1 MIDHM
6 VQLETLPAD
15 TQVDD
20 IIEIFK
26 RDGACIVKDVLSP
39 DVVSKTM
46 SEVMPYV
53 ERTKYGGD
61 DFTGRNTR
69 RTGALVARSPICRD
83 IVTNELILSV
93 ANQFLTPFTERIILH
108 LTQTIYIDPGQG
120 AQVFHRDRLA
130 WGNHIPRNIEP
141 QFNTLYALT
150 DFTADNG
157 ATRVVPGSNHW
168 DWDRRAEAD
177 EKCQAEMS
185 RGSVLLYSGSVLHS
199 GGENRTEASRM
210 GLNITYCLGWLRQEE
225 NQYLSCPPH
234 VAKDLSPDLQELL
247 GYTMGNYALGYYS
260 DPLAERSA
268 GILQPETA
276 LGVKSR
282 NKIDS
287 GIAE

>member
-1 MIDHM
+1 M
-6 VQLETLPAD
+6 VQLETLAAD
-15 TQVDD
+15 SSVDD
-20 IIEIFK
+20 ILHVFK
-26 RDGACIVKDVLSP
+26 RDGACIIKDVLPP
-39 DVVSKTM
+39 DVVSQTL

-53 ERTKYGGD
+53 EQTRFGSD

-69 RTGALVARSPICRD
+69 RTGALVARSPSCCD
-83 IVTNELILSV
+83 IVTNKLILSA
-93 ANQFLTPFTERIILH
+93 ANEFLSPYTERIILH
-108 LTQTIYIDPGQG
+108 VTQTIYIGPGEG

-130 WGNHIPRNIEP
+130 WGNHIPREIEP
-141 QFNTLYALT
+141 QFNTIYALT
-150 DFTADNG
+150 DFTTDNG

-168 DWDRRAEAD
+168 DWERRAQED

-185 RGSVLLYSGSVLHS
+185 QGSVLLYSGSVLHS
-199 GGENRTEASRM
+199 GGENRTDASRM

-234 VAKDLSPDLQELL
+234 VAKDLPLDLQELL

-260 DPLAERSA
+260 DPSAEPGA

-282 NKIDS
+282 NKLS
-287 GIAE
+287 SSIAE